1 MIYSKIND
9 DDVQCTICATDIV
22 FLVQRVDKYAYYS
35 CPNCTLITAVPKP
48 TDLEIAS
55 FYNGFLYGMPK
66 DEHFLGELEAKKKAV
81 VRIDLDIKKY
91 FNKTP
96 LSLLDL
102 GGGTGFYS
110 ECFKNLGYKTT
121 LIDIDQKAC
130 NYAASHFRD
139 IKVVN
144 VDPFNYS
151 PEEKYD
157 VVFANQVIEHYRDIR
172 AFMDSIKKF
181 IKPNGLLIIATPNQQ
196 CKEYF
201 FRTSWWAFYLNKVSA
216 NKKIFSFQFLHTMF
230 KFIKKP
236 WICCDPPRHIF
247 SFNKKSL
254 SLLSYQT
261 NWRVKNVFT
270 EYSPSMYYSGKPGA
284 VVFRRSHL
292 LNPFVLARFLY
303 VVIGIFIVRM
313 IDFKNNYG
321 ENLVIHLTPN
331 EL

>member
-9 DDVQCTICATDIV
+9 DDVQCTICATDLV

-157 VVFANQVIEHYRDIR
+157 VVFTFLSTLVMPEI
-172 AFMDSIKKF
+172 STKIKREMRSGTLF
-181 IKPNGLLIIATPNQQ
+181 ISSSFPVTNWQPENI
-196 CKEYF
+196 
-201 FRTSWWAFYLNKVSA
+201 FYLN
-216 NKKIFSFQFLHTMF
+216 
-230 KFIKKP
+230 
-236 WICCDPPRHIF
+236 D
-247 SFNKKSL
+247 
-254 SLLSYQT
+254 
-261 NWRVKNVFT
+261 
-270 EYSPSMYYSGKPGA
+270 
-284 VVFRRSHL
+284 RRKT
-292 LNPFVLARFLY
+292 VLFCYRL
-303 VVIGIFIVRM
+303 
-313 IDFKNNYG
+313 
-321 ENLVIHLTPN
+321 P
-331 EL
+331 